1 MEGFVPEQTLE
12 LSLFRAKWIC
22 SGTIVI
28 LEESEWIDLFRNNKY
43 VSNSD
48 FDRTVP
54 EQTFGLKSFRAEWI
68 CSGWNKNN
76 VSNLEL
82 DRIVPAQ

>member
-1 MEGFVPEQTLE
+1 
-12 LSLFRAKWIC
+12 
-22 SGTIVI
+22 
-28 LEESEWIDLFRNNKY
+28 

-54 EQTFGLKSFRAEWI
+54 EQTLGLKSFRAEWI

-82 DRIVPAQ
+82 NRIVPAQ

>member
-1 MEGFVPEQTLE
+1 M
-12 LSLFRAKWIC
+12 
-22 SGTIVI
+22 
-28 LEESEWIDLFRNNKY
+28 DLFRNNKY